1 MENYIGQIMAV
12 AFPSAPKGWAFCNG
26 QLLSIAQNSALF
38 SLLGTK
44 FGGDGRTTFGLPNLK
59 GRVIRGVDGLVG
71 EAGGAEAV
79 SLTTLSIPQHNHGF
93 VANTGIGPTG
103 RAALSGSG
111 NQYGAMTPPVA
122 FYAPANGLVAQD
134 GNVMP
139 TGDALPH
146 PNMQPYLVLNFI
158 IALTGIYPSRS

>member
-1 MENYIGQIMAV
+1 M
-12 AFPSAPKGWAFCNG
+12 
-26 QLLSIAQNSALF
+26 
-38 SLLGTK
+38 
-44 FGGDGRTTFGLPNLK
+44 
-59 GRVIRGVDGLVG
+59 
-71 EAGGAEAV
+71 
-79 SLTTLSIPQHNHGF
+79 
-93 VANTGIGPTG
+93 
-103 RAALSGSG
+103 SGSG